1 MTPVQE
7 QFEELK
13 NDERYKDAV
22 LQGLPDGSFV
32 VTIPNVVTGP
42 KWSVPT
48 TTVRFH
54 VPVQYPTARPDCFW
68 TDAAL
73 LLEGGRVPQN
83 TGENALPGGA
93 NVPLR
98 WFSWHVT
105 HWSPN
110 DDTLTTYLNVIRN
123 RFADP
128 R

>member
-1 MTPVQE
+1 MTPVEE
-7 QFEELK
+7 QFAELK
-13 NDERYKDAV
+13 ERYSEAV
-22 LQGLPDGSFV
+22 LAPVGDGSFV

-42 KWSVPT
+42 GWSAPSA
-48 TTVRFH
+48 TVKFH

-68 TDAAL
+68 TEHGLTLA
-73 LLEGGRVPQN
+73 GGRAPQN
-83 TGENALPGGA
+83 TGVNPIPGPA
-93 NVPLR
+93 NGQLL
-98 WFSWHVT
+98 WFSWHIT